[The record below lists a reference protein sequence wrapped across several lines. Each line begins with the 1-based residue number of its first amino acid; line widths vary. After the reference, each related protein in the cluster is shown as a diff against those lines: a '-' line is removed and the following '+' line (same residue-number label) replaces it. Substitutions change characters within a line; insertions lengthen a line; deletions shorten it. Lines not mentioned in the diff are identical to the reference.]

1 MVNGNNT
8 YPGRDLSPFYMT
20 CLGERTQTVGIC
32 RFGVYDPTL
41 RACTTELDP
50 GNQFDILS
58 CYDGL
63 YIPPVNLR
71 LVINCCCQLAPTIK
85 YKNRSVATK
94 VAKYSCTLVQVEQ
107 CLV

>member
-1 MVNGNNT
+1 MPNANNT

-50 GNQFDILS
+50 GKLFMCRN
-58 CYDGL
+58 
-63 YIPPVNLR
+63 
-71 LVINCCCQLAPTIK
+71 T
-85 YKNRSVATK
+85 SVE
-94 VAKYSCTLVQVEQ
+94 SGH
-107 CLV
+107 

>member
-1 MVNGNNT
+1 MTVVTFFTGEYLSTTTKCEGPLCALPCLERSPSCVGMPNANNT

-50 GNQFDILS
+50 GKLLMCRN
-58 CYDGL
+58 
-63 YIPPVNLR
+63 
-71 LVINCCCQLAPTIK
+71 T
-85 YKNRSVATK
+85 SVE
-94 VAKYSCTLVQVEQ
+94 SGH
-107 CLV
+107 